1 MIASKEYVMKTLT
14 EENIFPKKNFSQ
26 NFLIEEDVARD
37 IVTFLGE
44 IKNKRVLEIG
54 PGLGALTEILL
65 KQGAEVFC
73 YEIDKKMCVHL
84 KKTFSIYPTFHL
96 IERNFLK
103 AKKEEL
109 SFSKVIS
116 DLPYQETTRIL
127 EKVLTEIEDL
137 SIFVFMVQ
145 KEVSTRLEAGS
156 HSKNSSPLS
165 CFLEYKGKL
174 QKEKKVLRTSFYPS
188 PHVDSLVYSFFSD
201 PEKKEGKDFLRFLKQ
216 CFLLRRKTLVNNFV
230 SKYEKDFLLKI
241 LKELQLPENIRPEE
255 MRLEDFLKL
264 YNVLRAI

>member
-84 KKTFSIYPTFHL
+84 
-96 IERNFLK
+96 
-103 AKKEEL
+103 
-109 SFSKVIS
+109 
-116 DLPYQETTRIL
+116 
-127 EKVLTEIEDL
+127 
-137 SIFVFMVQ
+137 
-145 KEVSTRLEAGS
+145 
-156 HSKNSSPLS
+156 
-165 CFLEYKGKL
+165 
-174 QKEKKVLRTSFYPS
+174 
-188 PHVDSLVYSFFSD
+188 
-201 PEKKEGKDFLRFLKQ
+201 
-216 CFLLRRKTLVNNFV
+216 
-230 SKYEKDFLLKI
+230 
-241 LKELQLPENIRPEE
+241 
-255 MRLEDFLKL
+255 
-264 YNVLRAI
+264 